1 MGGVNFLPADTQTR
15 RCADT
20 QMHRCADTQIRRR
33 TDVHPC
39 MPAVRR
45 IVFGKY
51 LNCGQTCIAPDY
63 ILCEA
68 AVKDQLIAEMKKEI
82 LRQFGQEPLDHK
94 DYGRIINDKHYHR
107 LMGLIN
113 QEKVVSGGYGRV
125 KKLQIAPTIMDQV
138 TWEQLYAKTADA
150 LRIIYK

>member
-1 MGGVNFLPADTQTR
+1 MGREVLR
-15 RCADT
+15 RCADRLT
-20 QMHRCADTQIRRR
+20 PAILELGGKSPCIVDR
-33 TDVHPC
+33 TAKLDL
-39 MPAVRR
+39 AARR

-94 DYGRIINDKHYHR
+94 DYGRIINDKHYHS
-107 LMGLIN
+107 LMGLIDH
-113 QEKVVSGGYGRV
+113 EKVVSGGYGRV

>member
-1 MGGVNFLPADTQTR
+1 MTQKELAAKAEVT
-15 RCADT
+15 
-20 QMHRCADTQIRRR
+20 
-33 TDVHPC
+33 
-39 MPAVRR
+39 
-45 IVFGKY
+45 
-51 LNCGQTCIAPDY
+51 
-63 ILCEA
+63 EA
-68 AVKDQLIAEMKKEI
+68 AMSHYIRGDRTPRSSVLARIAKALDTTSDYLMDGIPQNYVDEMGYVKRLIAEMKKEI

-107 LMGLIN
+107 LMGLID
-113 QEKVVSGGYGRV
+113 QEKVVSGGYARV